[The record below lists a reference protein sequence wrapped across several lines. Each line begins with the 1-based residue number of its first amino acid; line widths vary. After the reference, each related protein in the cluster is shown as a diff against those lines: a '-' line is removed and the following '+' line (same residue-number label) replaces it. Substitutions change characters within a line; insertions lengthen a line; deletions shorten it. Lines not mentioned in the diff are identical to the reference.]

1 MPRSSLSSVLIA
13 SLGIG
18 GVLLALNTQAA
29 GNPQKS
35 SQKTGTA
42 SQAQSETSG
51 EVREAEDKLKRLL
64 DELHHTLTA
73 AAWSELAAV
82 QTNWENFRNRDCS
95 WERQFFQDGSVAPLV
110 YSQCLKTHTLQRVDR
125 LKLFLCEGYS
135 MTGPCEASEKY

>member
-1 MPRSSLSSVLIA
+1 MLIA
-13 SLGIG
+13 
-18 GVLLALNTQAA
+18 LNPQVE
-29 GNPQKS
+29 GNPQKG
-35 SQKTGTA
+35 SQETETTY
-42 SQAQSETSG
+42 QMQSDSSG

-82 QTNWENFRNRDCS
+82 QTRWETFRNRDCS

-110 YSQCLKTHTLQRVDR
+110 YSQCLKTHTLQRIDR
-125 LKLFLCEGYS
+125 LKLFLCEGYG